1 MNKKDELIQTY
12 SWLRKFGLNN
22 SHSGNGSIRDSDD
35 FWITPT
41 GACADTLITTD
52 LICCSMQ
59 KPPADGSSL
68 DCALHQAVYKA
79 NPNAMA
85 VLHSHNPYTV
95 ALTLNGEN
103 FVPAD
108 FEGFY
113 YFGTVPVINVDFE
126 NYVEEAP
133 EKIASLLT
141 NHRIAVVRGHGVY
154 SSAESLNLAYKWVCS
169 LEQSAKTVYLARM
182 AGTL

>member
-1 MNKKDELIQTY
+1 MNKIDNLVQTY
-12 SWLRKFGLNN
+12 KWLRQFGLND
-22 SHSGNGSIRDSDD
+22 SHSGNGSTRDGDN
-35 FWITPT
+35 FLITST
-41 GACADTLITTD
+41 GACADTLTTAD
-52 LICCSMQ
+52 LICCSIQ
-59 KPPADGSSL
+59 KPPPENASL

-79 NPNAMA
+79 NPEAQA

-95 ALTLNGEN
+95 ALTLNGKN
-103 FVPAD
+103 FIPVD

-113 YFGTVPVINVDFE
+113 YFGSVPIVDIDFE
-126 NYVEEAP
+126 HYVEEAP

-154 SSAESLNLAYKWVCS
+154 SCAETLNLAYKWICS
-169 LEQSAKTVYLARM
+169 LEQSAKTAYLAHT